1 MDNIEIFNI
10 SGEQFDEFDDIIKFV
25 EFVVKKE
32 ALENSS
38 FNIIFVNN
46 EEIRKINK
54 EYRGFDKETDVI
66 SFALEDFKFEV
77 ETGRILGDIYIS
89 VDKAREQ
96 ALLYEHSLLREL
108 AFLTVHGIYHLLGFS
123 HDDEESESE
132 MLTKQEEVLL
142 SYGIER

>member
-10 SGEQFDEFDDIIKFV
+10 SGEEFDELDDIIKFV

-32 ALENSS
+32 KLENSS
-38 FNIIFVNN
+38 FNVIFVNN
-46 EEIRKINK
+46 EEIRKINI

-96 ALLYEHSLLREL
+96 ALLYEHSFLREL

-123 HDDEESESE
+123 HDDEKSESE